1 MVVGGNSRGTIHCRY
16 TLSRMAESLMA
27 PYGGT
32 LLQRR
37 TLFYN
42 HNSDKRWRFGLW
54 IWEYR
59 LAGEGELAEQ
69 AGKRKQH
76 FG

>member
-1 MVVGGNSRGTIHCRY
+1 
-16 TLSRMAESLMA
+16 MAESLVA

-32 LLQRR
+32 LLQRQAR
-37 TLFYN
+37 LHDYA
-42 HNSDKRWRFGLW
+42 SGGRWRSGLY

-69 AGKRKQH
+69 MGKRKLH

>member
-1 MVVGGNSRGTIHCRY
+1 
-16 TLSRMAESLMA
+16 MAESLAA

-32 LLQRR
+32 LLQMQAR
-37 TLFYN
+37 L
-42 HNSDKRWRFGLW
+42 HNYASGERWRSGLY

-59 LAGEGELAEQ
+59 PAGEGELAKQ
-69 AGKRKQH
+69 AGKRKLH